1 MKLLIE
7 EQEYPVK
14 LLEDLFDDFKFYK
27 QTGNKGVIKSVGY
40 YHSYKNNELVFM
52 LPKVFIRDGTETI
65 FYKSTTELYD
75 CLDDTTVKHD
85 HKLQWLRELSI
96 YFYNSL
102 VEYNRRWQKNSLIN
116 PSKTFE
122 LNTNIGSNNYSY
134 LDIVLA
140 FTNFFKK
147 NKNFILQYHIEQVTN
162 KVTKPKWE
170 KTIRKAL
177 PLITSS
183 GSPVYLGIR
192 NKKKVHNIEEELITY
207 FFSILKKLNSDH
219 QLNLKIDKS
228 YKLITGHRFDRL
240 CANDNG
246 LIKLRKIK
254 YRYFN
259 DILKRMYQLCEL
271 YFSSNSKASNKKDK
285 EEYLCVNNY
294 NIIFED
300 MIDKLFTDKIA
311 ADESIQH
318 LKKNQDG
325 KLIDHIY
332 EDQSIID
339 RSNIFYIGDSKYYK
353 PNREAGK
360 LSKYKQIT
368 YAKNII
374 QYNIDLWN
382 KNDKKKF
389 YNADVVYR
397 DEMTEGY
404 NITPNFFIYGHIT
417 DVTDFS
423 NPKILPKS
431 KVPNCS
437 HHWEHRLFDRDTLFV
452 HQYSINFLFVLKAY
466 TGYTPHSLAK
476 FQNQIKKIFRDGF
489 VNYFN
494 DSEAS
499 GFKFYQSILKKEDVA
514 DFVNRY
520 FKLLNGKCIRTVDE
534 RLILAVH
541 TKDESLNIL
550 LDKFERLNNFN

>member
-7 EQEYPVK
+7 EQEYSVK
-14 LLEDLFDDFKFYK
+14 LLEALFDDFKFYK

-52 LPKVFIRDGTETI
+52 LPKVFMRSGTKTI
-65 FYKSTTELYD
+65 FGISIIELYD
-75 CLDDTTVKHD
+75 LLDETTVKHD
-85 HKLQWLRELSI
+85 KNLQWLRELSI

-102 VEYNRRWQKNSLIN
+102 LEYNKRWEKNSLIN

-140 FTNFFKK
+140 CTNFFKK
-147 NKNFILQYHIEQVTN
+147 NRNFILQHHIEQVTN

-170 KTIRKAL
+170 KTVRKEL
-177 PLITSS
+177 PVMTGS
-183 GSPVYLGIR
+183 GTPVYLGIR
-192 NKKKVHNIEEELITY
+192 NKKKVRTTEEELITY
-207 FFSILKKLNSDH
+207 FFSILNKLNKDH
-219 QLNLKIDKS
+219 QLNIRIDKS
-228 YKLITGHRFDRL
+228 YKLITGYRFEQL
-240 CANDNG
+240 CTNG
-246 LIKLRKIK
+246 YGLSKLRKIK

-259 DILKRMYQLCEL
+259 DTLKRMYQLCEL
-271 YFSSNSKASNKKDK
+271 YFSNNSKASSKKDK

-300 MIDKLFTDKIA
+300 MIDKLFTDKIST
-311 ADESIQH
+311 EEPIQH

-325 KLIDHIY
+325 KLVDHIY

-353 PNREAGK
+353 PNNEAGN

-382 KNDKKKF
+382 NEDRF
-389 YNADVVYR
+389 YHPNTVYR
-397 DEMTEGY
+397 DDITEGY
-404 NITPNFFIYGHIT
+404 NITPNFFIYGHIAEE
-417 DVTDFS
+417 DDFK
-423 NPKILPKS
+423 NHQIEPKS
-431 KVPNCS
+431 AKPTCS
-437 HHWEHRLFDRDTLFV
+437 YHWKYRLFDRDTLFV

-466 TGYTPHSLAK
+466 TAYTPTSLRK
-476 FQNQIKKIFRDGF
+476 FQMTVKDIFRKGF
-489 VNYFN
+489 IDYFN
-494 DSEAS
+494 NPGLCDFTFYSCTLLEEQQKEYVEA
-499 GFKFYQSILKKEDVA
+499 
-514 DFVNRY
+514 N
-520 FKLLNGKCIRTVDE
+520 FKLLNGKCITTIDG
-534 RLILAVH
+534 RLILAKH
-541 TKDESLNIL
+541 QEDETLDHLLN
-550 LDKFERLNNFN
+550 KFEPLKVFE

>member
-14 LLEDLFDDFKFYK
+14 QLEDLFDDFKFYK

-52 LPKVFIRDGTETI
+52 LPKVFMKDGTTTI
-65 FYKSTTELYD
+65 FDKSPDELYD
-75 CLDDTTVKHD
+75 ALKDTSVKHD
-85 HKLQWLRELSI
+85 QDLQWLRELSI

-102 VEYNRRWQKNSLIN
+102 IEYNRRWEKNSLLN

-122 LNTNIGSNNYSY
+122 LNTNIGNNNYSY

-140 FTNFFKK
+140 FTNFYKK
-147 NKNFILQYHIEQVTN
+147 NKNFILQHHIEQVTN

-170 KTIRKAL
+170 KTVRKGL
-177 PLITSS
+177 PLMTAS
-183 GSPVYLGIR
+183 GMPVYLGILNKRKVR
-192 NKKKVHNIEEELITY
+192 NVEEELISY
-207 FFSILKKLNSDH
+207 YFSILNKLNQAH

-228 YKLITGHRFDRL
+228 YNLITGIKFDRL
-240 CANDNG
+240 CANEYG
-246 LIKLRKIK
+246 LSKLRKIK

-259 DILKRMYQLCEL
+259 DTLRRMYQLCEL
-271 YFSSNSKASNKKDK
+271 YFTNNSRASSKKDK

-300 MIDKLFTDKIA
+300 MIDKLFTDKVA
-311 ADESIQH
+311 SDESIQH

-353 PNREAGK
+353 PDSVAGG

-382 KNDKKKF
+382 NEDRF
-389 YNADVVYR
+389 YNEKTVYR
-397 DEMTEGY
+397 DDLTEGY
-404 NITPNFFIYGHIT
+404 NITPNFFIYGHIN
-417 DVTDFS
+417 DQNDFT
-423 NPKILPKS
+423 NHQIEPKS
-431 KVPNCS
+431 EKPSCS
-437 HHWEHRLFDRDTLFV
+437 YHWKHRLFDRDTLFV

-466 TGYTPHSLAK
+466 TAYTPTSLQK
-476 FQNQIKKIFRDGF
+476 FQVEVKKIFRSGF
-489 VNYFN
+489 VDYFN
-494 DSEAS
+494 NPQLCQ
-499 GFKFYQSILKKEDVA
+499 FTFYQSTIAKEQMD
-514 DFVNRY
+514 DYIRNN
-520 FKLLNGKCIRTVDE
+520 FKIVNGKCITNVDG
-534 RLILAVH
+534 RLILAKH
-541 TKDESLNIL
+541 EEDDSLIAFL
-550 LDKFERLNNFN
+550 EDFEPSENFE